1 MFTQIGSLQ
10 CTDNPNTDRS
20 APPPSKKAD
29 KKKGG
34 KKAGKKH

>member
-1 MFTQIGSLQ
+1 MLQ

-20 APPPSKKAD
+20 APPPSKK
-29 KKKGG
+29 KKGA